1 MREILFDLSQDS
13 KFPKSAFG
21 GFEGEHNA
29 TCLALRLPNRL
40 LAEDA
45 IYYMVFETAKNDEV
59 IFSAPLGIQG
69 DTVRTS
75 LPKQVM
81 VSPRVTVH
89 AAAYRKEGKELVEI
103 AKSARVVLEI
113 DYPESESQISMSA
126 DGGEIPGLVI
136 ENALLPESENPV
148 SSRVLYDA
156 ITTIDENQVQGAF
169 VNASGELI
177 LRKKNQTG
185 YNAGKVIGPKGDKGD
200 RGVQGP
206 QGEKG
211 EKGNVGERGLP
222 GAKGDRGLQGPQGP
236 RGLQGEKG
244 EKGEKGDTGATGMQG
259 EKGERG
265 LDGTNGRDG
274 KDADVSLL
282 ANALKGTASGAAVS
296 MTDVSPLEHEIGV
309 KLASKNLCP
318 TTESIVQLQSPFF
331 AGDTDTTYHF
341 GYAINL
347 PAGTYTVSAERTRPS
362 VIDGVSNRYLN
373 CAKSTDASAFGLGNL
388 ETNLK
393 SKTYTISEG
402 ETLYIFN
409 SYDGRDLG
417 NLDRTRQTFAEYDIQ
432 IELGTTATAYTPFLP
447 LESSKGG
454 AYIQGLSNVEVSDS
468 VFEDGT
474 IYTLNGW
481 ENEGD
486 GLLTM
491 SFDKGGYCQIST
503 NSLGYVPNEL
513 EKGTK
518 LYYDAET
525 DSLYYWFD
533 GIDSVTLTKYGK
545 NLVDYRKAYARRSL
559 DTVTIDESI
568 DGLYWTGNYYF
579 VIPVRIPT
587 GTTVRFSCEMKS
599 VDPSY
604 NSYCDRWDAVY
615 TDGTTK
621 YVDNKYSTTGWLT
634 LEKDLAFI
642 RPHKSNVD
650 DINQVKVWNLQLE
663 LGDTATE
670 YEPFKEPVPCNAPN
684 ADGTVDNVMS
694 LYPTTTLLTDTE
706 GVTITA
712 EYNRDLI
719 KTIERLERALAAAE
733 QLQGA
738 QEVSTEGENL

>member
-1 MREILFDLSQDS
+1 MREILFDLSEDS
-13 KFPKSAFG
+13 NLPKSAFG

-29 TCLALRLPNRL
+29 TCLSLRLPERL
-40 LAEDA
+40 LAEGA
-45 IYYMVFETAKNDEV
+45 VYYMVFETARNDEV
-59 IFSAPLGIQG
+59 IFSAPLLADG
-69 DTVRTS
+69 DILRTA
-75 LPKQVM
+75 LPRQVM

-89 AAAYRKEGKELVEI
+89 AAAYRKEGEELVEI
-103 AKSARVVLEI
+103 AKTARVMLEI
-113 DYPESESQISMSA
+113 EYPESENKIELSE
-126 DGGEIPGLVI
+126 DGGSIPGLVI
-136 ENALLPESENPV
+136 ENALLPESDNPV
-148 SSRVLYDA
+148 SSRVLSKA
-156 ITTIDENQVQGAF
+156 ISSIDENQIQGAF

-244 EKGEKGDTGATGMQG
+244 EKGDTGATGMQG

-296 MTDVSPLEHEIGV
+296 MTDVSPLGHEIGV
-309 KLASKNLCP
+309 KLASKNLLNENLFLAYFDKQADGSYLSN
-318 TTESIVQLQSPFF
+318 TRIYTEQAAQV
-331 AGDTDTTYHF
+331 D
-341 GYAINL
+341 L
-347 PAGTYTVSAERTRPS
+347 PEGVYTVSVKVKSNIGTNYRACVWYDDDTKQ
-362 VIDGVSNRYLN
+362 DGFVESTGDYVVS
-373 CAKSTDASAFGLGNL
+373 SFV
-388 ETNLK
+388 TNGK
-393 SKTYTISEG
+393 AIKKIGFYYSSSSDTVVQFKE
-402 ETLYIFN
+402 F
-409 SYDGRDLG
+409 
-417 NLDRTRQTFAEYDIQ
+417 Q
-432 IELGTTATAYTPFLP
+432 IELGTTTTEYTPFVP
-447 LESSKGG
+447 LEDTKGG
-454 AYIQGLSNVEVSDS
+454 VYIKGVRENEISETEL
-468 VFEDGT
+468 EDDT
-474 IYTLNGW
+474 IYTLESW
-481 ENEGD
+481 LED
-486 GLLTM
+486 GSGELAMT
-491 SFDKGGYCQIST
+491 FDKNGSCQIST
-503 NSLGYVPNEL
+503 NGLGYIPEEL
-513 EKGTK
+513 PVGTK

-525 DSLYYWFD
+525 DSLYHFTK
-533 GIDSVTLTKYGK
+533 GISSVTLTKYGK
-545 NLVDYRKAYARRSL
+545 NLVDYRKAYARRTA

-568 DGLYWTGNYYF
+568 NGLYWTGDYYF
-579 VIPVRIPT
+579 VIPVSIPT
-587 GTTVRFSCEMKS
+587 GTTVRFSCEMES

-642 RPHKSNVD
+642 RPHKANVND
-650 DINQVKVWNLQLE
+650 GNQVIVRNIQLE
-663 LGDTATE
+663 LGTTATE
-670 YEPFKEPVPCNAPN
+670 YEPFKGATTYN
-684 ADGTVDNVMS
+684 GTVESVAS

-706 GVTITA
+706 GVRITA
-712 EYNRDLI
+712 EFNRDLI